1 MLSING
7 IKKGIVIDHI
17 KPGIGINIFNFLG
30 LDKANYRVAL
40 IMNVP
45 SIKMGSKDIIKIE
58 NEISIDLD
66 ILGLIDSNIT
76 INIIEDEKV
85 KKKYKPHIPTKIEN
99 VVKCKNP
106 RCVTSVENNINH
118 KFLLVNKKE
127 KEYRCD
133 FCDDIIKISNLL

>member
-1 MLSING
+1 MLAING

-17 KPGIGINIFNFLG
+17 KPGIGVNIFNFLG
-30 LDKANYRVAL
+30 LDKVDYRVAL

-45 SIKMGSKDIIKIE
+45 SNKMGLKDIIKIE

-85 KKKYKPHIPTKIEN
+85 KKKYKPHIPSKIEN

-106 RCVTSVENNINH
+106 RCITSIERNIND

-127 KEYRCD
+127 QEYKCD
-133 FCDDIIKISNLL
+133 YCDEIIKISNLL